1 MAERFNVD
9 EWKPK
14 RNKQGKI
21 LDEDFMKLCCEVKEE
36 TVGGSTKKLK
46 GKWGNPYKKYSN

>member
-1 MAERFNVD
+1 MAERLNVD

-21 LDEDFMKLCCEVKEE
+21 LDEDFMKLCCVVKKE
-36 TVGGSTKKLK
+36 TVGGSTKKFK
-46 GKWGNPYKKYSN
+46 GMWGNKE